1 MELKYFDNART
12 EKAVNKRYR
21 ELAKIYHP
29 DKATSDF
36 ELNKFTEI
44 MKEVNAEHQEV
55 LVLLKHR
62 AFDTVRTKTTETQNH
77 SQKSDFIGGFA
88 SVFRLK
94 NEQKKE
100 LGEQAKNIVNTLIDS
115 LVQNNF
121 VKK

>member
-1 MELKYFDNART
+1 MELKYFEGART

-29 DKATSDF
+29 DKATSEY

-55 LVLLKHR
+55 LVLLKHK
-62 AFDTVRTKTTETQNH
+62 AFDTVTTSTKERNNY
-77 SQKSDFIGGFA
+77 SQKSDFMDGFA
-88 SVFRLK
+88 SVFSLK

-100 LGEQAKNIVNTLIDS
+100 LANQAKNIVNTLIDS
-115 LVQNNF
+115 LVQNNLRR
-121 VKK
+121 